1 MSRLPAPSPVPDEA
15 LPLLEAGE
23 ALMGFRS
30 RDAEV
35 MAHSPKLLRAV
46 SELVGAV
53 YGPGGL
59 KRLVGH
65 VSSTAAGCRYCMA
78 HTANG
83 AGGAGVEHERVA
95 AAWEYEASP
104 LFTDAERAALRIA
117 HLGSLAPCAVEDGH
131 VEELRSHFSPKA
143 CAEIVAVVA
152 VFGFLNR
159 WNGILDTELEP
170 VPRAFAEAVG

>member
-1 MSRLPAPSPVPDEA
+1 
-15 LPLLEAGE
+15 
-23 ALMGFRS
+23 MGFRS

-35 MAHSPKLLRAV
+35 MAHSPKLLRAM

-53 YGPGGL
+53 YGPGKVDGGL

-83 AGGAGVEHERVA
+83 AGGAGIEHAKIA
-95 AAWEYEASP
+95 AAWEYETLP

-131 VEELRSHFSPKA
+131 MEELQSHFTTEA

-152 VFGFLNR
+152 MFGFLNR